1 MIVYNVTV
9 KIDQSRADEWLAWMR
24 REHIPEVVGTG
35 MFVGYRL
42 LRIMDDEAAEE
53 GMTYAVQYTSAGQG
67 PFDKYLR
74 TYAADLQQK
83 HKERFGGSY
92 VAIRTLMQVVE
103 ERTLFAS
110 ES

>member
-9 KIDQSRADEWLAWMR
+9 KIDGAAAGDWLSWMR
-24 REHIPEVVGTG
+24 REHIPEVIATG

-42 LRIMDDEAAEE
+42 LRIMDDEEDD
-53 GMTYAVQYTSAGQG
+53 GLTYAVQYTSASQAQ
-67 PFDKYLR
+67 FDTYLR
-74 TYAADLQQK
+74 SYAADLQRK
-83 HKERFGGSY
+83 HKEKFGTHY

-103 ERTLFAS
+103 ERVLFGS